1 MRKGALVVLAV
12 AIAATAPS
20 MAFAKHKKKAP
31 SAPPAP
37 QTTVDPNEPG
47 RRLVANGL
55 SQIFVP
61 AQSLTTPAPA
71 PAPAAPAK
79 KMKKHKAS

>member
-20 MAFAKHKKKAP
+20 MAFAKHKKK

-47 RRLVANGL
+47 RRLVVNGL
-55 SQIFVP
+55 SQVFVP
-61 AQSLTTPAPA
+61 VQSLTTPAPA

-79 KMKKHKAS
+79 KTKHHHKAS

>member
-20 MAFAKHKKKAP
+20 MAFAKHKKT

-47 RRLVANGL
+47 KRLVANGL

-61 AQSLTTPAPA
+61 AQSLTTPKPA

-79 KMKKHKAS
+79 KTKKHAA